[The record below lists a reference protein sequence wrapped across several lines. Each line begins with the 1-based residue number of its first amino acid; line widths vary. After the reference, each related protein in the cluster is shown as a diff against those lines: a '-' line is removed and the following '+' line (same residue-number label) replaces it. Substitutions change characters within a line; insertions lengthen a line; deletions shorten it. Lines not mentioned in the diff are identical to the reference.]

1 MIKVIV
7 KWLQSIDELSDVPA
21 EQLLWLIQQSE
32 SRLLLQGVYMFQ
44 AGQSMTGTEI
54 IVSGSIK
61 MSLLQNKE
69 IREVAIFESKTITGY
84 LPFSRGKIAALS
96 AQALEDTQLLF
107 FPIEKIPEMIQ
118 NHYELTQAM
127 VHVMTSRV
135 RNFTALQQQ
144 NEKMMAL
151 GKLSAGMAHE
161 LNNPSS
167 AIVRSAASLKKHLL
181 SVPKTFEDIIN
192 IKMSSEQAKEVSKVV
207 TGVLE
212 GNEKPV
218 LTMLERSRR
227 EDDMTAWMDDH
238 QIENPQEVA
247 ENFVDYGLGLV
258 DTQGLSRQIQAAY
271 LSKVFNWVNTNMIT
285 EKMVTDIEEA
295 SKRIAELVGAV
306 KTFTHMDQGHD
317 KQYADIHIGI
327 RNTLTMLHHKIH
339 KESVAVI
346 EQYDFALP
354 PVNAMI
360 GELNQVWTN
369 LIDNALDAMENMQN
383 PVLEIITKRDREF
396 VEVSVIDNGTGIPD
410 DVCSQIFDPFFT
422 TKEIGKGT
430 GLGLDVVSKIVKQ
443 HRGSVKVNSVP
454 GRTAFIVC
462 FPING

>member
-1 MIKVIV
+1 MIEVTTN
-7 KWLQSIDELSDVPA
+7 WLQSIDELNDVPSG
-21 EQLLWLIQQSE
+21 QLLWLIRQSE
-32 SRLLLQGVYMFQ
+32 NRVLPQGALMFQ
-44 AGQSMTGTEI
+44 AGQPMKGTEI
-54 IVSGSIK
+54 IVKGKVRI
-61 MSLLQNKE
+61 SLPQNNE
-69 IREVAIFESKTITGY
+69 LREVGILEEKSITGY
-84 LPFSRGKIAALS
+84 LPFSRGKVATLNGLVLA
-96 AQALEDTQLLF
+96 ETQVLF
-107 FPIEKIPEMIQ
+107 LPIEKIPEMIG
-118 NHYELTQAM
+118 NHFELTQAM

-144 NEKMMAL
+144 NEKMMAI
-151 GKLSAGMAHE
+151 GKLSAGMSHE

-192 IKMSSEQAKEVSKVV
+192 IKISSEQAKEVSKVV
-207 TGVLE
+207 TAVLE
-212 GNEKPV
+212 GNEKPA
-218 LTMLERSRR
+218 LSMLERSRR
-227 EDDMTAWMDDH
+227 EDDMAVWMDSH
-238 QIENPQEVA
+238 QIDNSPEVA
-247 ENFVDYGLGLV
+247 ENFVDYGIGR
-258 DTQGLSRQIQAAY
+258 DEAQALSLQIPPAY
-271 LSKVFNWVNTNMIT
+271 LSKVLNWININMIT

-339 KESVAVI
+339 KENVMVI
-346 EQYDFALP
+346 EHYDDALP
-354 PVNAMI
+354 PVKAMI

-369 LIDNALDAMENMQN
+369 LIDNALDALEYTQN
-383 PVLEIITKRDREF
+383 PVLEIVTRKDNEF
-396 VEVSVIDNGTGIPD
+396 VEVTVIDNGPGIPEGD
-410 DVCSQIFDPFFT
+410 CSQIFDPFFT

-430 GLGLDVVSKIVKQ
+430 GLGLDVVSKIVRQ